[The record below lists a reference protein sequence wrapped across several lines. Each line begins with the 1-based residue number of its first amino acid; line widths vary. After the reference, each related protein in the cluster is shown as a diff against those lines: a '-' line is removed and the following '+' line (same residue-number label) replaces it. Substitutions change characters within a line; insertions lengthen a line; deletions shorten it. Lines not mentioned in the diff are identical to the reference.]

1 MGRRVIVAIA
11 FAALVA
17 FGLCA
22 CGQQSSSPQSPV
34 ALKTMADAFSVKS
47 SEARWVYDESR
58 FFYAFNNNGTYT
70 RVIVDLP
77 EGMKEKLDA
86 ANFDETKIKELLAS
100 LPIAKSEVLADAAT
114 AKKELDALKGK
125 TGAEVTAAG
134 YAIINRS
141 VNGSTTDCIAEREPL
156 AYLITFEGPADRN
169 APNPVESVKD
179 LKVKSAVIQ
188 GISAKALGIG
198 EE

>member
-1 MGRRVIVAIA
+1 MGRRAVVAIA
-11 FAALVA
+11 LTALMA

-22 CGQQSSSPQSPV
+22 CGQQNSTPQSPA
-34 ALKTMADAFSVKS
+34 ALKTMADVFSVQS
-47 SEARWVYDESR
+47 SEARWVYDESH
-58 FFYAFNNNGTYT
+58 FFYAFNNNGAYT
-70 RVIVDLP
+70 RIIIDLP
-77 EGMKEKLDA
+77 EGMKDKLDA
-86 ANFDETKIKELLAS
+86 ADFDETKIKELLGS

-141 VNGSTTDCIAEREPL
+141 VNGSTTDCIAEKEPL
-156 AYLITFEGPADRN
+156 AYLITFEGSADRN
-169 APNPVESVKD
+169 AANPAESVKD

-188 GISAKALGIG
+188 GISAKALGLG
-198 EE
+198 EN